1 MLIIL
6 SESSLTWNIFR
17 QTNREATKWFGRQG
31 SERIQWRHINTLYEQ
46 PNERSCGANPTQ
58 PKHPKV
64 TVAAGQAS
72 LSPSKSLNPGRP
84 VDVSKP
90 PQLPALF
97 IAAGVHEMST
107 AAVPRGLE

>member
-6 SESSLTWNIFR
+6 SEISLTWNIFR
-17 QTNREATKWFGRQG
+17 KKRSDQMVWRTEGG
-31 SERIQWRHINTLYEQ
+31 ERIQWRHINTLYEQ
-46 PNERSCGANPTQ
+46 LNERSCGANPTQ

-97 IAAGVHEMST
+97 IAAAGVHEMST